1 MEWKCPVGGG
11 GGGGAAGG
19 GSRSSSSAHNNN
31 NNNTEKVG
39 VAVTLL
45 DLHSVSARYAV
56 RISTGT
62 PATLTE
68 VSRGSSVPQGKFG
81 CSISVTP

>member
-1 MEWKCPVGGG
+1 
-11 GGGGAAGG
+11 
-19 GSRSSSSAHNNN
+19 
-31 NNNTEKVG
+31 